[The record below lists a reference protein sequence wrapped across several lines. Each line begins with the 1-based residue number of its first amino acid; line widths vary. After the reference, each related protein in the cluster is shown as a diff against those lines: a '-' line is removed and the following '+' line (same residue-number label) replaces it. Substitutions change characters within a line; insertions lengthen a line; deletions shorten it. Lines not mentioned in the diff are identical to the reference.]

1 MHIYQTFV
9 FNYAKELVTVTYT
22 KYNIILLN
30 VEGAIS
36 KIIPLVEEFSTFYFE
51 VGGTLNFVN
60 RFFSSIK
67 NLPKKGLRSQTEYI
81 FGTLLFR
88 TFYLGGT

>member
-1 MHIYQTFV
+1 MGRVGKFISFLLSSVNCKFHKHNVNIRTFV
-9 FNYAKELVTVTYT
+9 FSYAKELVTVTYT

-30 VEGAIS
+30 IEGAIS

-60 RFFSSIK
+60 RFF
-67 NLPKKGLRSQTEYI
+67 
-81 FGTLLFR
+81 
-88 TFYLGGT
+88 